1 MATKSRGKCK
11 NNTIK
16 LGGNM
21 ITNYK
26 QIKEEVLE
34 MYQEFLAIVNEVK
47 FPLDN
52 KSMIA
57 LNNQAENIRKDKFLL
72 MIAGEAKSGKSTFI
86 NAFLGREILPMDVKQ
101 CTSAIVEIK
110 YGENFTLTAT
120 YADGRTMKLNGDIDI
135 KEFLLKNAALNDDY
149 REIPVTTINN
159 EILIKYKGRIPERV
173 ITDLINGVQAEN
185 IYGLSNIEYSK
196 KIRSYIAKNKD
207 NWADIV
213 TKMEIT
219 YPFED
224 ESLRGVEIVDSP
236 GVNVQGRVGDITN
249 EYIENANAIMFLKPI
264 TGAALEST
272 SFRNFLESKSVERN
286 GNALFLILTRAA
298 NENAENLE
306 RLQKEALK
314 LYGNT
319 IQPSQIICVDSKVE
333 LFINKILSMTVDE
346 IEEYLDELDNCGRLD
361 AFIAP
366 PRSMRILNKEKYI
379 EFLKAKSNFLAVDHA
394 LNIFGRK
401 THYLALSELLGRML
415 KVYKRIQDEL
425 EERIELYRLKVKDPT
440 ELARQ
445 IAEIKGKLN
454 EINVKMSKTVDEIVT
469 RYTGDSGIIRVKAQS
484 VINDFTACVDSISND
499 DINELEKISFRKIDE
514 AKRFQ
519 EEMEKNIV
527 AECNAALI
535 ALSDENKIKYTSL
548 EPDFTAETF
557 AEIKQ
562 KTEASAH
569 VQKSYTSGTTFKK
582 THYYSE
588 YSRSV
593 HFRQIK
599 SSIQTRLK
607 SIQNEAINNLIDFAN
622 ETAVTYIEELSA
634 NAKATKEELDRIME
648 EKKNAEEIAEAIK
661 TMQNIINR
669 ISSSM
674 KTVSEWKGG
683 IDSNVQ

>member
-1 MATKSRGKCK
+1 
-11 NNTIK
+11 
-16 LGGNM
+16 M

-57 LNNQAENIRKDKFLL
+57 LRNQAENIRKDKFLL

-86 NAFLGREILPMDVKQ
+86 NAFLGQEILPMDVKQ

-110 YGENFTLTAT
+110 YGDSFTLTAT
-120 YADGRTMKLNGDIDI
+120 YAGGRTKKLVGEKNI
-135 KEFLLKNAALNDDY
+135 KEFLEKNAALNDDY

-159 EILIKYKGRIPERV
+159 EVLIKYKGRILERV
-173 ITDLINGVQAEN
+173 IDNLINGVQSEN
-185 IYGLSNIEYSK
+185 IYGLSNTEYAK
-196 KIRSYIAKNKD
+196 KIRSYIARNKD

-213 TKMEIT
+213 TKMVIT
-219 YPFED
+219 YSFED
-224 ESLRGVEIVDSP
+224 ESLRGIEIIDSP
-236 GVNVQGRVGDITN
+236 GVNAQGRVGDITN
-249 EYIENANAIMFLKPI
+249 EYIENANAVMFLKPI

-272 SFRNFLESKSVERN
+272 SFRSFLDSKSVERN

-298 NENAENLE
+298 NENPENLE
-306 RLQKEALK
+306 RLQQESLK

-319 IQPSQIICVDSKVE
+319 IQTSQIIGVDSKVE
-333 LFINKILSMTVDE
+333 LFINKISNMTVDE
-346 IEEYLDELDNCGRLD
+346 IEAYLDELDSSRRLD
-361 AFIAP
+361 AFITP

-379 EFLKAKSNFLAVDHA
+379 EFLKAKSNFVAVDQV

-415 KVYKRIQDEL
+415 KVYRRIQDDI
-425 EERIELYRLKVKDPT
+425 EEQIKLNKLKAKDPT

-445 IAEIKGKLN
+445 IAEIKRKLN
-454 EINVKMSKTVDEIVT
+454 EINAKMGKTVDEVVT
-469 RYTGDSGIIRVKAQS
+469 RYTGDSGIVRTKAKS
-484 VINDFTACVDSISND
+484 AIDDFTTCVGEISNN
-499 DINELEKISFRKIDE
+499 DINELEKTSFRKIDE
-514 AKRFQ
+514 AKKFQ
-519 EEMEKNIV
+519 EELEKNIV

-535 ALSDENKIKYTSL
+535 TLSNEKKIKYTSL

-562 KTEASAH
+562 KTESSA
-569 VQKSYTSGTTFKK
+569 QKEKSYTTGTTFKK

-588 YSRSV
+588 YSRSE

-599 SSIQTRLK
+599 SSIQTRIK

-622 ETAVTYIEELSA
+622 QTAATYTEELAA
-634 NAKATKEELDRIME
+634 NAKAKKEELDKIME
-648 EKKNAEEIAEAIK
+648 QKKNAEEIQETIE
-661 TMQNIINR
+661 TMQKILDR
-669 ISSSM
+669 IAPLV
-674 KTVSEWKGG
+674 KIVSERKGG
-683 IDSNVQ
+683 IDSNV

>member
-1 MATKSRGKCK
+1 
-11 NNTIK
+11 
-16 LGGNM
+16 M

-57 LNNQAENIRKDKFLL
+57 LRNQAENIRKDKFLL

-86 NAFLGREILPMDVKQ
+86 NAFLGQEILPMDVKQ

-110 YGENFTLTAT
+110 YGDSFTLTAT
-120 YADGRTMKLNGDIDI
+120 YAGGRTKKLVGEKNI
-135 KEFLLKNAALNDDY
+135 KEFLEKNAALNDDY

-159 EILIKYKGRIPERV
+159 EVLIKYKWRILERV
-173 ITDLINGVQAEN
+173 IDNLINGVQSEN
-185 IYGLSNIEYSK
+185 IYGLSNAEYAK
-196 KIRSYIAKNKD
+196 KIRSYIARNKD

-213 TKMEIT
+213 TKMVIT
-219 YPFED
+219 YSFED
-224 ESLRGVEIVDSP
+224 ESLRGIEIIDSP
-236 GVNVQGRVGDITN
+236 GVNAQGRVGDITN
-249 EYIENANAIMFLKPI
+249 EYIENANAVMFLKPI

-272 SFRNFLESKSVERN
+272 SFRSFLDSKSVERN

-298 NENAENLE
+298 NENPENLE
-306 RLQKEALK
+306 RLQQESLK

-319 IQPSQIICVDSKVE
+319 IQTSQIIGVDSKVE
-333 LFINKILSMTVDE
+333 LFINKISNMTVDE
-346 IEEYLDELDNCGRLD
+346 IEAYLDELDSSRRLD
-361 AFIAP
+361 AFITP

-379 EFLKAKSNFLAVDHA
+379 EFLKAKSNFVAVDQV

-415 KVYKRIQDEL
+415 KVYRRIQDDI
-425 EERIELYRLKVKDPT
+425 EEQIKLNKLKAKDPT

-445 IAEIKGKLN
+445 IAEIKRKLN
-454 EINVKMSKTVDEIVT
+454 EINAKMGKTVDEVVT
-469 RYTGDSGIIRVKAQS
+469 RYTGDSGIVRTKAKS
-484 VINDFTACVDSISND
+484 AIDDFTTCVGEISNN
-499 DINELEKISFRKIDE
+499 DINELEKTSFRKIDE
-514 AKRFQ
+514 AKKFQ
-519 EEMEKNIV
+519 EELEKNIV

-535 ALSDENKIKYTSL
+535 TLSNEKKIKYTSL

-562 KTEASAH
+562 KTESSA
-569 VQKSYTSGTTFKK
+569 QKEKSYTTGTTFKK

-588 YSRSV
+588 YSRSE

-599 SSIQTRLK
+599 SSIQTRIK

-622 ETAVTYIEELSA
+622 QTAATYTEELAA
-634 NAKATKEELDRIME
+634 NAKAKKEELDKIME
-648 EKKNAEEIAEAIK
+648 QKKNAEEIQETIE
-661 TMQNIINR
+661 TMQKILDR
-669 ISSSM
+669 IAPLV
-674 KTVSEWKGG
+674 KIVSERKGG
-683 IDSNVQ
+683 IDSNV

>member
-1 MATKSRGKCK
+1 
-11 NNTIK
+11 
-16 LGGNM
+16 
-21 ITNYK
+21 
-26 QIKEEVLE
+26 
-34 MYQEFLAIVNEVK
+34 
-47 FPLDN
+47 
-52 KSMIA
+52 
-57 LNNQAENIRKDKFLL
+57 

-86 NAFLGREILPMDVKQ
+86 NAFLGQEILPMDVKQ

-110 YGENFTLTAT
+110 YGEYFTLTAT
-120 YADGRTMKLNGDIDI
+120 YAGGRTKKLVGEKNI

-159 EILIKYKGRIPERV
+159 EVLIKYKGKIPERV
-173 ITDLINGVQAEN
+173 IADLINGVQSEN
-185 IYGLSNIEYSK
+185 IYGLSNTEYAK
-196 KIRSYIAKNKD
+196 KIRSYITKYKD

-213 TKMEIT
+213 TKMVIT

-224 ESLRGVEIVDSP
+224 ESLKGIQNIDSP
-236 GVNVQGRVGDITN
+236 GVNAQGRVGDITN

-272 SFRNFLESKSVERN
+272 SFRNFLDSKSVERN

-298 NENAENLE
+298 NENPENLE
-306 RLQKEALK
+306 RLQHEALK

-319 IQPSQIICVDSKVE
+319 INTSQIIAVDSKVE
-333 LFINKILSMTVDE
+333 LFINKISNMTVDE
-346 IEEYLDELDNCGRLD
+346 IESYLVELDAKGRLD
-361 AFIAP
+361 AFITP

-379 EFLKAKSNFLAVDHA
+379 EFLGTKSYFSAVDHA

-415 KVYKRIQDEL
+415 KVYKRIQDDL
-425 EERIELYRLKVKDPT
+425 EEQIKFNQLKAKDPT

-445 IAEIKGKLN
+445 IAEIKRKLN
-454 EINVKMSKTVDEIVT
+454 VINAKMAKTVDEVVT
-469 RYTGDSGIIRVKAQS
+469 RYTSDSGIVRTKAKSLIDEFTTS
-484 VINDFTACVDSISND
+484 VAAISND
-499 DINELEKISFRKIDE
+499 DINQLEKISFRIIDE
-514 AKRFQ
+514 AKRFH

-535 ALSDENKIKYTSL
+535 ALSNENKIKYTSL

-562 KTEASAH
+562 KTEISAQ
-569 VQKSYTSGTTFKK
+569 VEKSYTSGITFKK

-588 YSRSV
+588 YSRSA
-593 HFRQIK
+593 HFRLIE
-599 SSIQTRLK
+599 SNIQNRIN
-607 SIQNEAINNLIDFAN
+607 SIQNEVISNLIDFAN
-622 ETAVTYIEELSA
+622 QTAATYTEELAA
-634 NAKATKEELDRIME
+634 NAKAKKEELYRIME

-669 ISSSM
+669 ISSSV

>member
-1 MATKSRGKCK
+1 
-11 NNTIK
+11 
-16 LGGNM
+16 M

-34 MYQEFLAIVNEVK
+34 MYQEFLAIVSEVK

-57 LNNQAENIRKDKFLL
+57 LKNQAENIRKDKFLL

-86 NAFLGREILPMDVKQ
+86 NAFLGQEILPMDVKQ

-110 YGENFTLTAT
+110 YGEYFTLTAT
-120 YADGRTMKLNGDIDI
+120 YAGGRTKKLVGEKNI

-159 EILIKYKGRIPERV
+159 EVLIKYKGKIPERV
-173 ITDLINGVQAEN
+173 IADLINGVQSEN
-185 IYGLSNIEYSK
+185 IYGLSNTEYAK
-196 KIRSYIAKNKD
+196 KIRSYITKYKD

-213 TKMEIT
+213 TKMVIT

-224 ESLRGVEIVDSP
+224 ESLKGIQNIDSP
-236 GVNVQGRVGDITN
+236 GVNAQGRVGDITN

-272 SFRNFLESKSVERN
+272 SFRNFLDSKSVERN

-298 NENAENLE
+298 NENPENLE
-306 RLQKEALK
+306 RLQHEALK

-319 IQPSQIICVDSKVE
+319 INTSQIIAVDSKVE
-333 LFINKILSMTVDE
+333 LFINKISNMTVDE
-346 IEEYLDELDNCGRLD
+346 IESYLVELDAKGRLD
-361 AFIAP
+361 AFITP

-379 EFLKAKSNFLAVDHA
+379 EFLGTKSYFSAVDHA

-415 KVYKRIQDEL
+415 KVYKRIQDDL
-425 EERIELYRLKVKDPT
+425 EEQIKFNQLKAKDPT

-445 IAEIKGKLN
+445 IAEIKRKLN
-454 EINVKMSKTVDEIVT
+454 VINAKMAKTVDEVVT
-469 RYTGDSGIIRVKAQS
+469 RYTSDSGIVRTKAKSLIDEFTTS
-484 VINDFTACVDSISND
+484 VAAISND
-499 DINELEKISFRKIDE
+499 DINQLEKISFRIIDE
-514 AKRFQ
+514 AKRFH

-535 ALSDENKIKYTSL
+535 ALSNENKIKYTSL

-562 KTEASAH
+562 KTEISAQ
-569 VQKSYTSGTTFKK
+569 VEKSYTSGITFKK

-588 YSRSV
+588 YSRSA
-593 HFRQIK
+593 HFRLIE
-599 SSIQTRLK
+599 SNIQNRIN
-607 SIQNEAINNLIDFAN
+607 SIQNEVISNLIDFAN
-622 ETAVTYIEELSA
+622 QTAATYTEELAA
-634 NAKATKEELDRIME
+634 NAKAKKEELYRIME

-669 ISSSM
+669 ISSSV